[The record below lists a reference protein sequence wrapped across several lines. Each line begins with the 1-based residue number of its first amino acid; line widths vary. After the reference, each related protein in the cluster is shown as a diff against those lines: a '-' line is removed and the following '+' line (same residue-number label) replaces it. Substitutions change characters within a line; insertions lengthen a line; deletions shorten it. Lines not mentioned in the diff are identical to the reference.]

1 MRFEDLIN
9 KSVEVETLV
18 GKGLKRDTAEKLS
31 KMKEDELDLQR
42 PGDITSIPCWVFT
55 VSPKGE
61 LRLSCAVSD
70 FPKDTPRICH
80 ITALPEQRK
89 ASVYVSG
96 KGGTVRRDLSPD
108 VLESLSVKGFPRLS
122 DVDVWFLKEA
132 SVGCVEQLIEKQRKM
147 HRKATEKKTTNYTIS
162 PEKRMGFGSG
172 RDPWER

>member
-55 VSPKGE
+55 VSPEGN
-61 LRLSCAVSD
+61 LQLSCAVSG
-70 FPKDTPRICH
+70 FPNEPRICH
-80 ITALPEQRK
+80 ITALPEQKK

-96 KGGTVRRDLSPD
+96 KGGMVRKVLSPD

-147 HRKATEKKTTNYTIS
+147 QKKAANKKTTNYTIS